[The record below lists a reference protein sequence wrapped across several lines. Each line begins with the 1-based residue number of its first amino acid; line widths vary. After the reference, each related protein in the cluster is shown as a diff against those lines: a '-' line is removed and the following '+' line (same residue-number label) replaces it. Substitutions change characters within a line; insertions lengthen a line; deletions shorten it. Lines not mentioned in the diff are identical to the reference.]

1 MNDRNFNGKPVHVV
15 AVINKEYFRRRIEQV
30 LIDRFFK
37 DEYLND
43 LLDEIMR
50 CFDRTED

>member
-1 MNDRNFNGKPVHVV
+1 MNGIDFNGKPVHVV

-30 LIDRFFK
+30 LIDRFFM
-37 DEYLND
+37 DEYRKD
-43 LLDEIMR
+43 LLDHIMR